1 MLHPQLIAL
10 TELVESL
17 ESEAAVLSR
26 TQLHGRLT
34 SLLQATAR
42 LQGSADAK
50 DDIDIDI
57 DRLVLRACNAA
68 LSAMYPAADTV
79 AVEMV
84 GSDEGAESE
93 RV

>member
-50 DDIDIDI
+50 DDIDID
-57 DRLVLRACNAA
+57 RLVLRACNAA

-84 GSDEGAESE
+84 GSDKGAESE